1 MTFDQ
6 ANGGMLTA
14 VLRVFPDLGIA
25 VLDWV
30 SADVKT

>member
-1 MTFDQ
+1 MTFDH
-6 ANGGMLTA
+6 ANGGMLA
-14 VLRVFPDLGIA
+14 VLRVFSDLGIA